1 MSKLWDIL
9 QKIENHKHFTF
20 DEVCHIYN
28 GNTQRAYRWLQ
39 DALANG
45 RVERKIKGYRYIV

>member
-9 QKIENHKHFTF
+9 HKIENHKHFTF